1 MTRLVNKQNGR
12 ELGEI
17 SERELEFLID
27 MLEEEGRHDRDYYI
41 DAATLD
47 FLEKNGGSVN
57 LIALLRRGMG
67 AYEGFD
73 VQWKDDDSDDEDEL
87 DQSIS

>member
-1 MTRLVNKQNGR
+1 MTRLVNKTNGR

-17 SERELEFLID
+17 SERELVFLID
-27 MLEEEGRHDRDYYI
+27 MLEEEGMHDRDYYI

-47 FLEKNGGSVN
+47 FLASQGASAN
-57 LIALLRRGMG
+57 LITLLRRGLG

-73 VQWKDDDSDDEDEL
+73 VQWEDDSGPEL
-87 DQSIS
+87 DESMP

>member
-1 MTRLVNKQNGR
+1 MTRLVNKHNGR

-17 SERELEFLID
+17 SERELVFLID

-41 DAATLD
+41 DARTVD
-47 FLEKNGGSVN
+47 FLESQGASPN
-57 LIALLRRGMG
+57 LVGLLRKGLG

-73 VQWKDDDSDDEDEL
+73 VYWENDSTADDEDF
-87 DQSIS
+87 DQSI

>member
-1 MTRLVNKQNGR
+1 MTRLVNKTNGR

-41 DAATLD
+41 DAPTVD
-47 FLEKNGGSVN
+47 FLARQGASTN
-57 LIALLRRGMG
+57 LITLLRRGLG

-73 VQWKDDDSDDEDEL
+73 VQWEDDSGAEFDE
-87 DQSIS
+87 SIP